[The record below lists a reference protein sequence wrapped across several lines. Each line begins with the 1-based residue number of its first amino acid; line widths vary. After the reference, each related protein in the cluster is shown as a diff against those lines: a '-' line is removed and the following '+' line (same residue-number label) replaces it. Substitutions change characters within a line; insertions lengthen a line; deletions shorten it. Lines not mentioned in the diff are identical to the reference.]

1 MLRWSIIFILIAIV
15 GGVLG
20 FAGVPTHIQG
30 IAQVCFF
37 VGMALFIGS
46 LVARNFVHGHHHH

>member
-1 MLRWSIIFILIAIV
+1 MLRWSIIFLLVAIV

-30 IAQVCFF
+30 FAQVMFF
-37 VGMALFIGS
+37 IGMALFVGS
-46 LVARNFVHGHHHH
+46 LVARNFTHGHNH